1 MRCVPIFY
9 YFFIKAFSSSLKS
22 QSPKSRFRK
31 GEPFLGLSLRVPLKA
46 GKGACLHAEV
56 SACDR
61 WVKRTLRHAGVA
73 ISLNKAGLLHFALN
87 TMRCRASFAMT
98 IS

>member
-1 MRCVPIFY
+1 
-9 YFFIKAFSSSLKS
+9 
-22 QSPKSRFRK
+22 
-31 GEPFLGLSLRVPLKA
+31 LRVPPKA

-73 ISLNKAGLLHFALN
+73 ISLNKAGLLHFVRNDNFLN
-87 TMRCRASFAMT
+87 RDLGRRFVTPRLWDRDFG
-98 IS
+98 